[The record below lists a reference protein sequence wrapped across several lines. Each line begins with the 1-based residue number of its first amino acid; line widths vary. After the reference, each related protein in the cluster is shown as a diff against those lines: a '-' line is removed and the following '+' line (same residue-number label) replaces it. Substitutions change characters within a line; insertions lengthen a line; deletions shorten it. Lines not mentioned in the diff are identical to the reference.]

1 MAFAR
6 LSGKSFSEFAKGME
20 EKKLREDAEKD
31 ATNDKL
37 KLEGGDIILEGGDTL
52 NILKDGVGPIDVTKA

>member
-20 EKKLREDAEKD
+20 EKKLREDAEKE
-31 ATNDKL
+31 TNDKL